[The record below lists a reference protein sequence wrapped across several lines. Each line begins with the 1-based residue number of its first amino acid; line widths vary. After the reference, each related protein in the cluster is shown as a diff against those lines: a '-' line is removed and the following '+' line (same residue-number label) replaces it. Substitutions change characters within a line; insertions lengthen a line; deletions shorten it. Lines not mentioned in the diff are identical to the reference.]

1 MGRFPG
7 INAGGIPPNTPQ
19 PRRVLET
26 LEKIHG
32 PWKIDNRIQ
41 RTMLSAMTVLLFL
54 LVAAAVVA
62 LIAKAANAGPQ
73 KGHEPFPVTIIRG
86 GKTVTFDGHDSE
98 RLEKEIESATA
109 QAKAT
114 STEMRDRLADKERM
128 TVAITGTLSEPR
140 AQIAIKINSTRNA
153 RFVEGVSL
161 DTDYLVAARMDTTKA
176 RAAAQNGTIILTE
189 QQLTNFL
196 STGEFPYHR
205 RRDTHSGL
213 NFDESEIKWEDT
225 YDPCVRYRLAYA
237 DSSGEY
243 SERIIEVIH
252 LAGEHPNGYKY
263 LAAFDDGH
271 IKTFRKDRILK
282 LERLG

>member
-1 MGRFPG
+1 
-7 INAGGIPPNTPQ
+7 
-19 PRRVLET
+19 
-26 LEKIHG
+26 
-32 PWKIDNRIQ
+32 
-41 RTMLSAMTVLLFL
+41 
-54 LVAAAVVA
+54 
-62 LIAKAANAGPQ
+62 
-73 KGHEPFPVTIIRG
+73 
-86 GKTVTFDGHDSE
+86 
-98 RLEKEIESATA
+98 
-109 QAKAT
+109 
-114 STEMRDRLADKERM
+114 
-128 TVAITGTLSEPR
+128 
-140 AQIAIKINSTRNA
+140 
-153 RFVEGVSL
+153 
-161 DTDYLVAARMDTTKA
+161 MDTTKA

-225 YDPCVRYRLAYA
+225 CDPCVRYRLAYA

-252 LAGEHPNGYKY
+252 LAGGHPNGYKY